1 MRIALLLMIAG
12 GLVIGLALPGA
23 RHQPTH
29 RATTSA
35 AAIAAPIA
43 TTSASSGE
51 TVIRRDASGHFLAT
65 ASVNSEPIR
74 FVVDTGATEVAL
86 TEDDARRAHIDFDPA
101 RFAPVA
107 RGAGGNVGGQIVTID
122 RIELDGRRVGPL
134 RALVLADLPV
144 SLLGQSWLR
153 QIGSVSISNDEMRLR

>member
-12 GLVIGLALPGA
+12 GILIGLALPGA
-23 RHQPTH
+23 TH
-29 RATTSA
+29 RAAPRAATAVATAAVPNVTS
-35 AAIAAPIA
+35 
-43 TTSASSGE
+43 TSTDA
-51 TVIRRDASGHFLAT
+51 TVIRRDPGGHFYAT

-86 TEDDARRAHIDFDPA
+86 TQDDARRAHIDFDPA

-107 RGAGGNVGGQIVTID
+107 RGAGGEVSGQIVTID

-134 RALVLADLPV
+134 RALVLADLSV
-144 SLLGQSWLR
+144 SLLGQSYLR
-153 QIGSVSISNDEMRLR
+153 QIGSVSISNDEMRLK